1 MVLIT
6 AYIHLVTRDNKLL
19 YPDASLDIL
28 WDATTQG
35 DAHLLLISFAHE
47 HCDQELQIK
56 QSTHDI

>member
-28 WDATTQG
+28 RDATTQG
-35 DAHLLLISFAHE
+35 DARLLLVSFAHE
-47 HCDQELQIK
+47 HCSEVK
-56 QSTHDI
+56 